1 MEESSSKPE
10 TVACS
15 WDLPRLQ
22 EELCK
27 GAAHQYVATV
37 ALLRK
42 HAPQAIREFNAIF
55 IANKGY
61 FKQLE
66 VSTPLELVEALAEIE
81 ANAFGSRMLVAGD
94 EMCASITYEY
104 CAEWVAVEELS
115 NINWDERTV
124 VAEHFVYAMQDLGAE
139 FGFVAHV
146 TFEGGSPTVTF
157 SRGGVCPP
165 ALPEIGR

>member
-10 TVACS
+10 PVAAL

-27 GAAHQYVATV
+27 GAAHQYAATI
-37 ALLRK
+37 ALLKR
-42 HAPQAIREFNAIF
+42 HAPHAIPEFNAIF

-66 VSTPLELVEALAEIE
+66 VATPMQLVKALAEIE

-104 CAEWVAVEELS
+104 CAEWVAVEELT
-115 NINWDERTV
+115 NINWDERIV
-124 VAEHFVYAMQDLGAE
+124 VAEHFVYAMQDLAAE
-139 FGFVAHV
+139 FDFAAEVA
-146 TFEGGSPTVTF
+146 FAGGIPTVTF
-157 SRGGVCPP
+157 SAAPDEGCS
-165 ALPEIGR
+165 